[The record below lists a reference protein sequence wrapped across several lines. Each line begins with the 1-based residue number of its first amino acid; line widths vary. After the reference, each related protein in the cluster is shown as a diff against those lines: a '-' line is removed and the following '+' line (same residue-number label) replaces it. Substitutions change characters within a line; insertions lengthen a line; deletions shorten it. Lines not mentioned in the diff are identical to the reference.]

1 MNCHVFKRKRKVN
14 GKTVSA
20 QNYTGRYKLKGETR
34 FIAVNLGVTDRQV
47 AEKKLREIALQEER
61 ERAGLAVTKTECACM
76 NAPLSDLLGDF
87 VSEKEQ
93 LGRASEYT
101 RHISARVLALV
112 KECGWQCLRDVNAD
126 SFRKW
131 RKGKAAS
138 AKTLNEYQNAVVA
151 LLNWVGKTKGVKV
164 SVFDSV
170 EHIDARGRKSF
181 ERRALTAPEAR
192 ALLACSPLQRRVAYA
207 LALFTGLRRGE
218 IEALEWRDLS
228 LDGEHPFVS
237 VRAST
242 TKNSKPARLPL
253 HSDLVAVLREWR
265 KADCD
270 ACDLVLPNGIA
281 LNHKGL
287 WGDLETAGIVRMD
300 ASGRKV
306 DFHALRHTL
315 CTLLQASGASP
326 RVAMEIMRHNDIR
339 LTVQTYTDGQGLPTG
354 DAISKLPS
362 LFSAENLTQD
372 LTHALV
378 KNGQSV
384 SKVVAFK
391 NGTSDVQPVC
401 VQSVVADCHNLSAF
415 GAMCDVVPEGGL
427 EPPHEFNPVADFKSA
442 VSAISPLW
450 QKKTP

>member
-1 MNCHVFKRKRKVN
+1 MKV
-14 GKTVSA
+14 GIVSSVTLDDA
-20 QNYTGRYKLKGETR
+20 TPAAFYAHSVSRSAYYD
-34 FIAVNLGVTDRQV
+34 IA
-47 AEKKLREIALQEER
+47 LRE
-61 ERAGLAVTKTECACM
+61 TECACM

-228 LDGEHPFVS
+228 LDGKHPFVS

-242 TKNSKPARLPL
+242 TKNSKPARWYTVVISTNAFSPWTNAPDYPETPGSGLTMSYTN
-253 HSDLVAVLREWR
+253 HNMVGRQFFGVL
-265 KADCD
+265 
-270 ACDLVLPNGIA
+270 
-281 LNHKGL
+281 
-287 WGDLETAGIVRMD
+287 
-300 ASGRKV
+300 
-306 DFHALRHTL
+306 LRH
-315 CTLLQASGASP
+315 
-326 RVAMEIMRHNDIR
+326 E
-339 LTVQTYTDGQGLPTG
+339 
-354 DAISKLPS
+354 
-362 LFSAENLTQD
+362 
-372 LTHALV
+372 
-378 KNGQSV
+378 
-384 SKVVAFK
+384 
-391 NGTSDVQPVC
+391 
-401 VQSVVADCHNLSAF
+401 
-415 GAMCDVVPEGGL
+415 
-427 EPPHEFNPVADFKSA
+427 
-442 VSAISPLW
+442 
-450 QKKTP
+450 